1 MTAAVRANLWIC
13 STTTERDDLGS
24 ADGLRAGD
32 LAMVQG
38 QGLYR
43 TISVAAGSSSWQV
56 LAGLPVAGVWA
67 MGGRIVV
74 AGTTVFQR
82 VAVSFH
88 TPLLAAPSSVTI
100 TPGANSG
107 WASAPT
113 VVYSDANGFVL
124 EGTSDAAALGAAV
137 WTRGTFTVVP

>member
-1 MTAAVRANLWIC
+1 M
-13 STTTERDDLGS
+13 
-24 ADGLRAGD
+24 
-32 LAMVQG
+32 
-38 QGLYR
+38 
-43 TISVAAGSSSWQV
+43 
-56 LAGLPVAGVWA
+56 AGVWA

-82 VAVSFH
+82 VAVAFH
-88 TPLLAAPSSVTI
+88 TPLVAAPSSVTI